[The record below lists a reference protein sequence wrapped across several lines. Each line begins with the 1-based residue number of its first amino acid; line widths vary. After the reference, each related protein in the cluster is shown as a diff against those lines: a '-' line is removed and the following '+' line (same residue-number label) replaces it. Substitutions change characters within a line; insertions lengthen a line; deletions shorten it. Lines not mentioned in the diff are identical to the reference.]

1 MGSCLPGWGTISS
14 RNSCSAHL
22 SPVLRQLNIFRN
34 FVQQAPSAEACQGT
48 AALLHWSVLGKPA
61 ICTRLSKGLVQTGPG
76 RGGHI
81 FNWRQRILM
90 RYSPSTERALEKLQG
105 MLAKA
110 RRRGTVVSCLF
121 SENPF
126 FKKKKR
132 KRMKAHLPY
141 SLADFA
147 KQTGANFHSLTL
159 FFPSK
164 EISPSSLRKT
174 M

>member
-121 SENPF
+121 SENPDEGIEVPLLLSF
-126 FKKKKR
+126 
-132 KRMKAHLPY
+132 Y
-141 SLADFA
+141 
-147 KQTGANFHSLTL
+147 QTGKLAMARMAQGRADSCQ
-159 FFPSK
+159 
-164 EISPSSLRKT
+164 
-174 M
+174 